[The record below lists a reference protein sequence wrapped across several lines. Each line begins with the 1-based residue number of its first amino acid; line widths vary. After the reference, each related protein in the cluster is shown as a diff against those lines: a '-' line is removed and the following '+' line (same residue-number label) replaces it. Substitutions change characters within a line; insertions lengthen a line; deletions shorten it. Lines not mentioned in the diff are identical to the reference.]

1 MDKLHRQMEIDMI
14 LGKYADDTSK
24 IYLGAICKFEDYF
37 GRSVEEAGI
46 EDIRAYLHHMV
57 ERNLSESS
65 IKHAFYALKL
75 ITEVTLGKTW
85 EAKRF
90 PKTRK
95 KKRLPVVLSRS
106 EVDTIIQ
113 AASNLKYRAIFTTI
127 YSAGLR
133 AREAAEL
140 KLSDIDSTGMRI
152 RVDQGKGNKDR
163 FTLLGQATLDLLREY
178 WKTCRP
184 PEWLFTPERTVD
196 DHLSARS
203 IQAAFLK
210 ARRKTS
216 IQKPATP
223 QSLRHAFATHLHEDG
238 YDIETIQELLG
249 HANVNTTRIYLHL
262 SRRRLASVKSP
273 IDNWP
278 SSSRQHEQGR

>member
-14 LGKYADDTSK
+14 LGNYADDTSK
-24 IYLGAICKFEDYF
+24 TYLDAICKFEVHF

-46 EDIRAYLHHMV
+46 EDIRAYLHHLV

-203 IQAAFLK
+203 IQGAFLK
-210 ARRKTS
+210 ALRKTS

-223 QSLRHAFATHLHEDG
+223 RSLRHAFATHLHEDG

-278 SSSRQHEQGR
+278 SSSRQNTQGR

>member
-14 LGKYADDTSK
+14 LGKYADDTTK
-24 IYLGAICKFEDYF
+24 TYLDAICKFEDHF

-46 EDIRAYLHHMV
+46 EDIRAYLHHLV
-57 ERNLSESS
+57 ERNLSQSS

-75 ITEVTLGKTW
+75 ISEVTLGKTW

-90 PKTRK
+90 PKARK
-95 KKRLPVVLSRS
+95 KKKLPVILSEA

-113 AASNLKYRAIFTTI
+113 ATSNLKYRAIFTVI

-140 KLSDIDSTGMRI
+140 KISDIDSVGMRI
-152 RVDQGKGNKDR
+152 LVNQGKGNKDR
-163 FTLLGQATLDLLREY
+163 YTLLGHKTLDLLREY
-178 WKTCRP
+178 WKTCRT
-184 PEWLFTPERTVD
+184 PEWLFTPAHTVD

-203 IQAAFLK
+203 IQGEFLK

-223 QSLRHAFATHLHEDG
+223 RSLRHAFATHLYEAG
-238 YDIETIQELLG
+238 TDIYIIQELLG
-249 HANVNTTRIYLHL
+249 HADIKTTRIYLHL
-262 SRRRLASVKSP
+262 SRKRFANVKSP
-273 IDNWP
+273 IDSWP
-278 SSSRQHEQGR
+278 TPSHPKPEGR